1 MSIIPPLDCTPTLPT
16 LAPCEH
22 IAGNEKFIL
31 KAFSIQSQH
40 LAPNGRSLVDL
51 TLDLEDGAPVG
62 QEEPLR
68 HLFSKLLLSQ
78 HNIKNQ
84 SGVRIHP
91 VDSEHCVRDIEV
103 LVTSAGR
110 AIHYITIPKVKTA
123 REVYWCIGLIRHY
136 LSQAGLNRTIP
147 LHLLIETS
155 EALGCLREL
164 AAIPEVQTLDFGLM
178 DFISQSGG
186 AISSECMKSPGQF
199 SNALLR
205 SVKTQIALAALANS
219 ALPSHNVTVDVRD
232 PSQAYKDAL
241 QARIEFG
248 FLRMW
253 SIHPDQIEPIIRAMT
268 PSRDEIAAA
277 KTILMKAVAAQW
289 GPIEHEGRLH
299 DRASYRYYWGI
310 LTRSGEEL
318 ARILQEASYC
328 ERR

>member
-1 MSIIPPLDCTPTLPT
+1 MSIPPPLDCTPTLPA

-31 KAFSIQSQH
+31 KGFSIQSQH
-40 LAPNGRSLVDL
+40 LAADGHSLVDL

-68 HLFSKLLLSQ
+68 HLFAKLLTSQ
-78 HNIKNQ
+78 HNVTNQ
-84 SGVRIHP
+84 SGIRIHP
-91 VDSEHCVRDIEV
+91 VDSGHCARDLEV
-103 LVTSAGR
+103 LLSSAGG
-110 AIHYITIPKVKTA
+110 AIRYITIPKVKSV
-123 REVYWCIGLIRHY
+123 REVRWCLGLIRHY
-136 LSQAGLNRTIP
+136 LSQAGLNRIIP

-178 DFISQSGG
+178 DFISQAGG
-186 AISSECMKSPGQF
+186 AIPSECMKSPGQF

-205 SVKTQIALAALANS
+205 HVKSQIALAALAHN
-219 ALPSHNVTVDVRD
+219 AVPSHNVTVDVRD
-232 PSQAYKDAL
+232 PSQAYKDAH
-241 QARIEFG
+241 QARVEFG

-253 SIHPDQIEPIIRAMT
+253 SIHPDQIEPIIRAMS
-268 PSRDEIAAA
+268 PSHDEIVSAKAILAKAAA
-277 KTILMKAVAAQW
+277 AHW

-310 LTRSGEEL
+310 LTRSGEIITPPTQL
-318 ARILQEASYC
+318 DPPRP
-328 ERR
+328 

>member
-1 MSIIPPLDCTPTLPT
+1 MSILPPLDCTPTLPT

-31 KAFSIQSQH
+31 KALAIQSQH

-51 TLDLEDGAPVG
+51 TLDLEDGAPIG

-68 HLFSKLLLSQ
+68 HLFTKLLLSP

-84 SGVRIHP
+84 CGARIHP
-91 VDSEHCVRDIEV
+91 VNSEHCARDIEM
-103 LVTSAGR
+103 LVTNAGR
-110 AIHYITIPKVKTA
+110 AIQYITIPKVKTV
-123 REVYWCIGLIRHY
+123 REVHWCIGLIRHY
-136 LSQAGLNRTIP
+136 LSQAGLDRMIP

-155 EALGCLREL
+155 ESLGCLQEL
-164 AAIPEVQTLDFGLM
+164 AAISEVQTLDFGLM

-186 AISSECMKSPGQF
+186 AVSSECMRSPGQF
-199 SNALLR
+199 SNALIR
-205 SVKTQIALAALANS
+205 SVKTQISLAALANN

-232 PSQAYKDAL
+232 PSQAYKDAH
-241 QARIEFG
+241 QARMEFG

-277 KTILMKAVAAQW
+277 KAILMKAVAAQW
-289 GPIEHEGRLH
+289 GPIEHKGRLH

-318 ARILQEASYC
+318 ESVIQPHQPRL
-328 ERR
+328 